1 MLNNNTK
8 LLTYLEGFVTEK
20 RKNLFRQILKNR
32 TRHFTVVLED
42 IYQQHNSSAVIRSC
56 EIFGI
61 QDVHVIEN
69 KYISNVSKNI
79 AKGSQKWL
87 SFHNYKKETN
97 NTIACLNSLKVKG
110 YQLIATSPHHNSC
123 LLHDFDITKKSPFIF
138 GVEKTG
144 VSKEVIKN
152 ADGILKIP
160 MAGFTESLNISV
172 AAAII
177 LENLTYK
184 LRTSSINWNL
194 THKEEEELYT
204 QWIEKTIKNVGK
216 IKEHFLKDE

>member
-1 MLNNNTK
+1 MINSNNFFKDRGKSLKSKKFLSVILLFNNN
-8 LLTYLEGFVTEK
+8 LWSV
-20 RKNLFRQILKNR
+20 
-32 TRHFTVVLED
+32 
-42 IYQQHNSSAVIRSC
+42 
-56 EIFGI
+56 
-61 QDVHVIEN
+61 
-69 KYISNVSKNI
+69 
-79 AKGSQKWL
+79 
-87 SFHNYKKETN
+87 
-97 NTIACLNSLKVKG
+97 
-110 YQLIATSPHHNSC
+110 
-123 LLHDFDITKKSPFIF
+123 FDITKKSAFIF

>member
-1 MLNNNTK
+1 
-8 LLTYLEGFVTEK
+8 
-20 RKNLFRQILKNR
+20 
-32 TRHFTVVLED
+32 
-42 IYQQHNSSAVIRSC
+42 
-56 EIFGI
+56 
-61 QDVHVIEN
+61 
-69 KYISNVSKNI
+69 
-79 AKGSQKWL
+79 
-87 SFHNYKKETN
+87 
-97 NTIACLNSLKVKG
+97 
-110 YQLIATSPHHNSC
+110 
-123 LLHDFDITKKSPFIF
+123 
-138 GVEKTG
+138 
-144 VSKEVIKN
+144 
-152 ADGILKIP
+152 